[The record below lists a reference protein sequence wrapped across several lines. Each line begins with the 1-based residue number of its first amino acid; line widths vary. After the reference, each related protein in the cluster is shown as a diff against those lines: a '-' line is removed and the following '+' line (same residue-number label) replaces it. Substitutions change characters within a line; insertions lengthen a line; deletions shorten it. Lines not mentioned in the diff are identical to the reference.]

1 MFFFSSGYW
10 RFGARC
16 PEASGGKGGPTTD
29 FELQHV
35 PNFTPTQQPT
45 SPTRLNESQ
54 SFCFW
59 HLLRWYTWDTGA
71 TCFCLLL
78 AGLQKLDCLFFQ
90 NVTWHGSG
98 GPKQCSTY
106 RPQAGATCSIQSI
119 AAVHCI
125 SATNWFPLSVAAHK
139 GNGMGRAEG
148 GLHGVS

>member
-1 MFFFSSGYW
+1 LELDAPKH
-10 RFGARC
+10 R
-16 PEASGGKGGPTTD
+16 GGKGG
-29 FELQHV
+29 
-35 PNFTPTQQPT
+35 QQRISNCNMCQT
-45 SPTRLNESQ
+45 SLRLNNPPLQPVSTNRNRFV
-54 SFCFW
+54 SGICFAGI
-59 HLLRWYTWDTGA
+59 HGIQAQLA
-71 TCFCLLL
+71 FCLLL